1 MPTLK
6 ELKKLAAQRKIK
18 GRSKMNK
25 AQLEAALGIK
35 VKSRKSIVK
44 KSRKSIVK
52 KSRKARVKKSR
63 KPKKKSRKSKSK
75 FKVRKDRV
83 PSLFELA
90 AQKLPHTSE
99 WAEGSNIHLKGLV
112 TKPQQKRLKRIM
124 GSDLIKEI
132 SSRRAIIKPLS
143 KKEIDILMN
152 AAFDFDDLRA
162 PPDSEEVNAV
172 YSTLKNLREIPDVSE
187 RYEAPE
193 FFLSYADRLSEA
205 REDYI
210 RKLSQNLKDVRHD
223 IQAVKEEVESDG
235 RPFDFERDFT
245 FEDEHGNMLTGSAAA
260 RSERQFLDEMAWEN
274 YKHRLAVAETYRNDL
289 FNYAYAAVADYRKYG
304 DDDWLHWPMMMG
316 SFGRNNELYHQYR
329 P

>member
-1 MPTLK
+1 MR
-6 ELKKLAAQRKIK
+6 Q
-18 GRSKMNK
+18 
-25 AQLEAALGIK
+25 
-35 VKSRKSIVK
+35 
-44 KSRKSIVK
+44 
-52 KSRKARVKKSR
+52 
-63 KPKKKSRKSKSK
+63 
-75 FKVRKDRV
+75 
-83 PSLFELA
+83 
-90 AQKLPHTSE
+90 
-99 WAEGSNIHLKGLV
+99 
-112 TKPQQKRLKRIM
+112 
-124 GSDLIKEI
+124 
-132 SSRRAIIKPLS
+132 
-143 KKEIDILMN
+143 KEIDILMN
-152 AAFDFDDLRA
+152 AAFDFGDLRA

-193 FFLSYADRLSEA
+193 FFRSYADRLSEA

-223 IQAVKEEVESDG
+223 IQAVKEEVESEG

-245 FEDEHGNMLTGSAAA
+245 FEDEHGNTLTGSAAA

-304 DDDWLHWPMMMG
+304 GDDWLHWPMIMG